1 MREPADSCASLRA
14 MGRRDRDRA
23 QQQQQRQQRQSKD
36 EPAWGRRTPPKSE
49 RAAAAAEIE
58 AAGRRA
64 DAGLSRSAEALRA
77 PTPRTLGEKSRFVGV
92 DLGLATGIAVYGRDG
107 RLESVRSRT
116 FQSRDALRAA
126 AGAILDEIPHVH
138 SMIGEGGGE
147 LAEVWLRAA
156 RHRGIHA
163 RTVHAHEWRPSFL
176 YPREQRD
183 GAAAKAHAMRLAA
196 QVVVWSETK
205 GVSAAALGHDAAEAI
220 LVGLFGVVQAGWLRE
235 MPRFRH

>member
-1 MREPADSCASLRA
+1 
-14 MGRRDRDRA
+14 MGRRDRE
-23 QQQQQRQQRQSKD
+23 QGE
-36 EPAWGRRTPPKSE
+36 EPKWGRRTPPKSE
-49 RAAAAAEIE
+49 RAAAAAELE

-64 DAGLSRSAEALRA
+64 DAGLSRSAEALRT
-77 PTPRTLGEKSRFVGV
+77 PTPRALGEKSRFVGV

-107 RLESVRSRT
+107 RLESVRSRS

-126 AGAILDEIPHVH
+126 AGSILDEIPHVH
-138 SMIGEGGGE
+138 GMIGEGGGE

-196 QVVVWSETK
+196 QVVEWSGTK
-205 GVSAAALGHDAAEAI
+205 GVSASALGHDAAEAI

-235 MPRFRH
+235 LPRFRH